1 MILHDKNSFVG
12 ATNPG
17 GDIRI
22 VPANGADREWAAQ
35 LMARSEPW
43 TTLRR
48 SLETCRAVV
57 NDPEFQV
64 FVGRID
70 RERCGFLILDP
81 RGLAGAPYLK
91 SLAAADAFRGRGVGT
106 AFIRFAE
113 DYFRPHARYLF
124 LCVSSFNDGARR
136 LYERLGYEHVGTL
149 KDLAV
154 EGASELL
161 MGKRLRPG

>member
-1 MILHDKNSFVG
+1 MTVTEAPSDL
-12 ATNPG
+12 
-17 GDIRI
+17 RI
-22 VPANGADREWAAQ
+22 VIANPPDREWAAQ

-48 SLETCRAVV
+48 SLETCRAVL

-64 FVGRID
+64 FVARKGQD
-70 RERCGFLILDP
+70 RCGFLILDP
-81 RGLAGAPYLK
+81 RGVAGAPYLK
-91 SLAAADAFRGRGVGT
+91 SIATVDAFRGLGIGT
-106 AFIRFAE
+106 ALVRFAE
-113 DYFRPHARYLF
+113 DHFRPHARYLF

-136 LYERLGYEHVGTL
+136 LYERLGYEGVGEL

-161 MGKRLRPG
+161 MCKRLR